1 MFILRKACEAGKTD
15 DYFTEEKTAL
25 ELSFCKVVQI
35 EPESVGSDSRAASTR
50 VPRFSSTFCVDAALV
65 PPIGFCG
72 EGS

>member
-1 MFILRKACEAGKTD
+1 MFILRKACEAGRTG
-15 DYFTEEKTAL
+15 DYFTGEKTAL

-35 EPESVGSDSRAASTR
+35 EPESVGSESSAASTR
-50 VPRFSSTFCVDAALV
+50 APRYLQTFCVDAALV